1 MRKLTTK
8 RILKWCENN
17 LKSEEEKMRELIIHE
32 KLERKYRGIK
42 YFLYDLENAGGSRW
56 VALESDLSQF
66 QGWEHDLIAALQY
79 DFGLTGSFLC
89 GHSRNYR
96 DGHEPILYQID
107 FLDGIAEEQI
117 DILYS
122 LCHKGPELV
131 NKKIEYFKRVLNWIE
146 KFNIQER
153 KRMI

>member
-8 RILKWCENN
+8 RILKWSEAN

-56 VALESDLSQF
+56 ISLEADFNQF
-66 QGWEHDLIAALQY
+66 QGWEHNLIVALQY
-79 DFGLTGSFLC
+79 DFDLTGSFLC

-117 DILYS
+117 DFLYS
-122 LCHKGPELV
+122 LCTKGSESV
-131 NKKIEYFKRVLNWIE
+131 NKKIEYFNQVLKWME
-146 KFNIQER
+146 KFNVKER
-153 KRMI
+153 K

>member
-8 RILKWCENN
+8 RILKWCEAN
-17 LKSEEEKMRELIIHE
+17 LKSEEEKKRERIIHSKTE
-32 KLERKYRGIK
+32 KEYRGIK

-56 VALESDLSQF
+56 IALESDLGQF

-79 DFGLTGSFLC
+79 DFGLMGSFLSN
-89 GHSRNYR
+89 HSR
-96 DGHEPILYQID
+96 GYQDHKSIED
-107 FLDGIAEEQI
+107 QKKVLDGIAKEQI
-117 DILYS
+117 DLLHS

-131 NKKIEYFKRVLNWIE
+131 KGRIEYFNRVLNWIE

-153 KRMI
+153 K